1 MAKKKK
7 GKGKGKKVPL
17 GTFLGHGG
25 AGPVGG
31 SALHAAAPAPAACA
45 PAEATL
51 EGLRFPMDPDELSVV
66 RRLCLPLRP
75 GEHSLPGRAQ
85 GSTST
90 LAAPA
95 PGNQLIIPQ
104 LVLLPSP
111 FEDGE
116 FAMLKADERTAGE
129 FAISSLF
136 GDSEQ
141 RAASKT
147 GTAMLCAAFKDAA
160 LRQGP
165 DAFSRKSLTE
175 WRALKAD
182 IVDWGRKHNVG
193 WRSIR
198 SSADPRDNLR
208 AEFPSG
214 WHVSDGV
221 PPKMDRK
228 IQAELG
234 DFLSASMAKL
244 GLA

>member
-1 MAKKKK
+1 MAKKK
-7 GKGKGKKVPL
+7 KGKGKKVPL

-31 SALHAAAPAPAACA
+31 SALYAAA

-51 EGLRFPMDPDELSVV
+51 EGLRSPFDSKEGSLF
-66 RRLCLPLRP
+66 RRLCLPPR
-75 GEHSLPGRAQ
+75 PGRAQ

-95 PGNQLIIPQ
+95 PGTPLIVPRFVI
-104 LVLLPSP
+104 LPSP

-160 LRQGP
+160 LGQGD
-165 DAFSRKSLTE
+165 DAFSGK
-175 WRALKAD
+175 WRALKAA
-182 IVDWGRKHNVG
+182 IVAWGRKHNVG

-208 AEFPSG
+208 DEFPSG
-214 WHVSDGV
+214 WRISHGV
-221 PPKMDRK
+221 PPEMDRE

-234 DFLSASMAKL
+234 DFLSASLAKFK
-244 GLA
+244 AFIDRR

>member
-1 MAKKKK
+1 MGKK
-7 GKGKGKKVPL
+7 GKGKKGPKKK
-17 GTFLGHGG
+17 GHGG

-66 RRLCLPLRP
+66 RRLCLSPRP
-75 GEHSLPGRAQ
+75 GEDFLLGRAQ

-95 PGNQLIIPQ
+95 PGTPLIVPQ
-104 LVLLPSP
+104 LVILPSP

-116 FAMLKADERTAGE
+116 FAVLKADERTAGE

-160 LRQGP
+160 LGQGD
-165 DAFSRKSLTE
+165 DAFSGK
-175 WRALKAD
+175 WRALKAA
-182 IVDWGRKHNVG
+182 IVAWGRKHNVG

-198 SSADPRDNLR
+198 SSADPRDPRKLR
-208 AEFPSG
+208 TEFPSG
-214 WHVSDGV
+214 WHISHGV
-221 PPKMDRK
+221 PPEMDRE

-234 DFLSASMAKL
+234 DFLSASLAKFK
-244 GLA
+244 AFIDRR